1 MRPGVDIDKP
11 GAVRWEIAGALTVL
25 GVASAL
31 HFAFEWSNN
40 FRLLAPFVPV
50 NESIWEHLKMAFW
63 PAVIWAHIERS
74 PLRGRINNFALAKSV
89 GILVMTFGIAILCY
103 AYAAIPGCDIVAPDA
118 GTFTISVVAG
128 HVISYRL
135 MTGDERSPYANRV
148 APLFIIVVAV
158 LFIVFTFLP
167 PHVAPFMDGPTGT
180 YGIP

>member
-63 PAVIWAHIERS
+63 PACH
-74 PLRGRINNFALAKSV
+74 LG
-89 GILVMTFGIAILCY
+89 
-103 AYAAIPGCDIVAPDA
+103 
-118 GTFTISVVAG
+118 
-128 HVISYRL
+128 
-135 MTGDERSPYANRV
+135 
-148 APLFIIVVAV
+148 
-158 LFIVFTFLP
+158 
-167 PHVAPFMDGPTGT
+167 PH
-180 YGIP
+180 